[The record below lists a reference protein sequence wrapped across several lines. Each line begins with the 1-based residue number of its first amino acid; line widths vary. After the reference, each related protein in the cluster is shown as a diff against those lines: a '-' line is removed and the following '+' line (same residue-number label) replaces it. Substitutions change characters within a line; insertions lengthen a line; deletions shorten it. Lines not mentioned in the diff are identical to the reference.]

1 MMNQETRRLNTTEVV
16 LPQEV
21 HQESTALPSGPD
33 AELTSGLAGG
43 ALHAGPGPP

>member
-21 HQESTALPSGPD
+21 HQETAAPPSGPD
-33 AELTSGLAGG
+33 AERTAGLAG
-43 ALHAGPGPP
+43 